1 MDVAP
6 PSPPAQADKAKHG
19 KVVGIIHPPPDIR
32 AICDKTAGFVAK
44 NGRVFEAKIKAQHSN
59 SVKFKFL
66 QEDDPY
72 HAYYLFKIEESK
84 KADAAAAAPPASSAS
99 AAASAASSSSSAS
112 ADAAAGGEGASSSS
126 ASSSASAS
134 SSSTSSSTTVA
145 KGAQLS
151 SVAARVGKVPRGK
164 RPPAEEFAIYHPE
177 FLSALDLDVL
187 KLTAQMTASSGRQ
200 FLQGLAQRESR
211 NPQFDFLRPTHAL
224 FGCVGAMGERERGGR
239 KRKRTR

>member
-84 KADAAAAAPPASSAS
+84 KADAAAAAAPPASAASAS
-99 AAASAASSSSSAS
+99 AA
-112 ADAAAGGEGASSSS
+112 S
-126 ASSSASAS
+126 ASSGASVSTGASLTKLAASRGGQAEGSGSFSTGTTGASGRTFPFSSLTGDPSSFCMICAALRPIARKSVNLRAKSRLLTRARHLAPPPPRLPPYRQCQASPAS
-134 SSSTSSSTTVA
+134 S
-145 KGAQLS
+145 
-151 SVAARVGKVPRGK
+151 P
-164 RPPAEEFAIYHPE
+164 
-177 FLSALDLDVL
+177 
-187 KLTAQMTASSGRQ
+187 
-200 FLQGLAQRESR
+200 
-211 NPQFDFLRPTHAL
+211 
-224 FGCVGAMGERERGGR
+224 
-239 KRKRTR
+239 